1 MLPQS
6 KRYRKPTGKSKSVG
20 VYDTEQKSK
29 SQPKANMSILHTY
42 ITLDLETTGLNPKEA
57 EIIEI
62 GAVKVKDGEIVD
74 RFQTYVRPQMG
85 VPEEITR
92 LTGIAFKD
100 VRNAPR
106 INAAIENFTTFAGNL
121 PLIVHQG
128 RFETRFLSEASGL
141 LLGYDIHSVRDL
153 ARVALPSLSDHRA
166 NTLADYFEVESQSAH
181 KALCDA
187 EQLAGIYSGVVE
199 VLARNLIP
207 HQTTNTPAF
216 ARHK

>member
-1 MLPQS
+1 
-6 KRYRKPTGKSKSVG
+6 
-20 VYDTEQKSK
+20 
-29 SQPKANMSILHTY
+29 MSILHTY
-42 ITLDLETTGLNPKEA
+42 ITLDLETTGLNPKES

-106 INAAIENFTTFAGNL
+106 INAAIENFTTFAGGL

-181 KALCDA
+181 KHFAMPSNSRAYTRASSRSCA
-187 EQLAGIYSGVVE
+187 KPHSAPNNKYSSFCKAQIAPCSTS
-199 VLARNLIP
+199 LSIWAMKRPKANL
-207 HQTTNTPAF
+207 
-216 ARHK
+216 

>member
-1 MLPQS
+1 
-6 KRYRKPTGKSKSVG
+6 
-20 VYDTEQKSK
+20 
-29 SQPKANMSILHTY
+29 MSILHTF

-74 RFQTYVRPQMG
+74 RFQTYVRPKMG
-85 VPEEITR
+85 VPKETTR

-106 INAAIENFTTFAGNL
+106 INAAIENFMTFASDH

-141 LLGYDIHSVRDL
+141 PFGNNIHSVRDL

-166 NTLADYFEVESQSAH
+166 NTLADFFQAESSAEH
-181 KALCDA
+181 KAFAMPSNSRHILGRRRD
-187 EQLAGIYSGVVE
+187 
-199 VLARNLIP
+199 LARHLIS
-207 HQTTNTPAF
+207 HQTTNTTAF